1 MKRLF
6 CSLFLAL
13 AAAGCFYPPTAK
25 PVAYDKYQLALALP
39 FDLAWDAVHT
49 VIADNG
55 LHIIAEDPN
64 NGIIESQAVTG
75 FNLKDADCGDLR
87 GIATKYHAEPD
98 AGSSAVYNF
107 AVKPQGN
114 EASVV
119 SLQAVFTS
127 PLHVPLHTL
136 SEENCVSR
144 GLQEARLL
152 KEIAQQAQKEHRPE
166 FKPPEEGERRS

>member
-1 MKRLF
+1 MKRLW
-6 CSLFLAL
+6 CSLLLAL
-13 AAAGCFYPPTAK
+13 AAFGCFYPPAAK
-25 PVAYDKYQLALALP
+25 PVADDKYQLTLALP

-49 VIADNG
+49 VIANNG
-55 LHIIAEDPN
+55 FHIIAEDPN

-75 FNLKDADCGDLR
+75 FSLKDADCGDLR

-107 AVKPQGN
+107 AVKPHGN

-127 PLHVPLHTL
+127 PLHVPLRPTG
-136 SEENCVSR
+136 EENCVSR
-144 GLQEARLL
+144 GVQEERLL
-152 KEIAQQAQKEHRPE
+152 KQIEQQARTEHRPE
-166 FKPPEEGERRS
+166 FKPPAE